1 FTLASDF
8 GSRDGSL
15 RLNDDAYG
23 AGSQHKF
30 HDLVV
35 SDIVKE
41 SAVVVHNR
49 RDNPGRTVG
58 WRGHHSTARGIFLVD
73 SQRIQVDP
81 FDTAQGIVGVT
92 GTFRDAAFGELLI
105 QFGCPS
111 SHFQTTWQRSFGA
124 LDAGLHTVLH
134 DLPDVQDLR
143 TDFFWLAPFNFVLP
157 GQFCN
162 RFALFLAHGQQLG
175 GVAVIVFDFQ
185 VRAQWFIELL
195 FGYHESTTDGV
206 RNFRGELLTISAEYR
221 GFHAV
226 GVSR

>member
-1 FTLASDF
+1 GTRYSNDAVKIFRYFSLFFFFSSRRRHTRSKRDWSSDVC
-8 GSRDGSL
+8 SSDL
-15 RLNDDAYG
+15 
-23 AGSQHKF
+23 HKF

-92 GTFRDAAFGELLI
+92 GTFRDDASGELLI

-111 SHFQTTWQRSFGA
+111 THLQTTRQRSFGA

-195 FGYHESTTDGV
+195 FG
-206 RNFRGELLTISAEYR
+206 
-221 GFHAV
+221 
-226 GVSR
+226 